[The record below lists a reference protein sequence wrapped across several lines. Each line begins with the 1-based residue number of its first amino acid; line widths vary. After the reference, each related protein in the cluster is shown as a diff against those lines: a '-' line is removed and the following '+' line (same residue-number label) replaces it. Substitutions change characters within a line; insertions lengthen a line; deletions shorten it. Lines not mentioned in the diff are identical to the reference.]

1 MSVRAA
7 ARWLWAAALAAACAR
22 ADTQNQGAATRPIA
36 EVLAAHQD
44 SLLALPGVVGVGVG
58 ECQGAPCLIVM
69 AAKRSSE
76 LERRLPK
83 TLEGYPVQL
92 RVTGTFTA
100 RPAAGGSMAFTL
112 TSKAFAA
119 NASIPKKHT
128 CDGPDVSPPLTWGG
142 TPTGTKAFAL
152 INDDPDAPRP
162 GGWVHW
168 VLYDLPGNWVELP
181 ENVPKEEAVST
192 LGGARQGKNDFGRI
206 GFNGSCPPPGK
217 PHHYHFKLYAL
228 DAALGL
234 KPGATRSEVE
244 RAMQGHVLGIAE
256 IVGIY
261 QRR

>member
-1 MSVRAA
+1 M
-7 ARWLWAAALAAACAR
+7 
-22 ADTQNQGAATRPIA
+22 
-36 EVLAAHQD
+36 
-44 SLLALPGVVGVGVG
+44 
-58 ECQGAPCLIVM
+58 
-69 AAKRSSE
+69 
-76 LERRLPK
+76 
-83 TLEGYPVQL
+83 
-92 RVTGTFTA
+92 
-100 RPAAGGSMAFTL
+100 
-112 TSKAFAA
+112 
-119 NASIPKKHT
+119 
-128 CDGPDVSPPLTWGG
+128 
-142 TPTGTKAFAL
+142 
-152 INDDPDAPRP
+152 
-162 GGWVHW
+162 HW